1 MDMKTCYKHSTS
13 VENHASES
21 FEIHKGK
28 DTDKGSHHSKGLGSR
43 TKPTPSK
50 WDDAQKWLVG
60 FSNGGNDRQSKT
72 KPRNSNA
79 EDRRLLHSASQRGRD
94 SCSSADTGL
103 EEDLALRNCI
113 QDEGETKK
121 IDCSDLI
128 LRFNKPMEDSQL
140 QVKAVSL
147 RDFGTEMTPIASQD
161 PSRAATPIRATTP
174 VLASPISSSFSTPGR
189 CDEARN
195 SLESFPTGVKTLV
208 RKNEAVLFG
217 TTNGNGWAVNRE
229 GTEDGGRVLG
239 DNDSKQIKN
248 SYPLESRAMAWDEA
262 ERTKYM
268 ARYSF
273 TYVIREMFMNYS
285 MIAYLVLL
293 VIKSTSIFVILPV
306 LQ

>member
-1 MDMKTCYKHSTS
+1 MDMKTCYNHSTS

-21 FEIHKGK
+21 FESHKGK
-28 DTDKGSHHSKGLGSR
+28 DTSHHSKGFGSR

-60 FSNGGNDRQSKT
+60 FSSGGNDCQSKT

-94 SCSSADTGL
+94 SCSSADAGL
-103 EEDLALRNCI
+103 EEDLALRNSA
-113 QDEGETKK
+113 QDEGEGETKK

-128 LRFNKPMEDSQL
+128 WRFNNKPMEDSKL
-140 QVKAVSL
+140 EVKAVSL

-174 VLASPISSSFSTPGR
+174 VLASPISSRFSTPGR
-189 CDEARN
+189 CDQERN
-195 SLESFPTGVKTLV
+195 SLESFSTGVKNLES
-208 RKNEAVLFG
+208 KSEAVLFS
-217 TTNGNGWAVNRE
+217 TTNANGWAVNRE
-229 GTEDGGRVLG
+229 GTEDGRQVLA
-239 DNDSKQIKN
+239 DNDSKQIN
-248 SYPLESRAMAWDEA
+248 YSNPLESRAMAWDEA

-273 TYVIREMFMNYS
+273 AYVIRDMFLNYS
-285 MIAYLVLL
+285 MIG
-293 VIKSTSIFVILPV
+293 TFGD
-306 LQ
+306 